1 MTVQVSDRL
10 SQLYVGNGV
19 NTRFD
24 YMFRAYEQEDETG
37 IGVRVKVGNEFE
49 FIDESEYAVTLNPD
63 NMGGMLLLLTLQMLK
78 LFSIL
83 RGKLQ

>member
-24 YMFRAYEQEDETG
+24 FMFRAYEQEDETG
-37 IGVRVKVGNEFE
+37 VGVRIKVGNEFE
-49 FIDESEYAVTLNPD
+49 FIDESEYTVTTNPD
-63 NMGGMLLLLTLQMLK
+63 NMGDTLLLLTRLALK
-78 LFSIL
+78 HFLYC
-83 RGKLQ
+83 R